1 MLPYIHTLHT
11 IHTTLDTTCTTKDLS
26 REPYQLPSRRRSHL
40 NREPMNFVREEPT
53 YRRQQDSNP
62 QPTINELL
70 HQEEEELLC
79 LCFDNN
85 FGTSTIQDPDTIL
98 PWIP

>member
-1 MLPYIHTLHT
+1 
-11 IHTTLDTTCTTKDLS
+11 
-26 REPYQLPSRRRSHL
+26 
-40 NREPMNFVREEPT
+40 MNFVREEPT
-53 YRRQQDSNP
+53 EDNEIRTLNP
-62 QPTINELL
+62 PSMNL